1 VGVADERMDAL
12 EVDEAPE
19 AGPPATRMGI
29 ALLSLIGLLISG
41 YLTMYK
47 FGYLG
52 VIQCTIGG
60 CEKVQTSRFSY
71 FLGQPVSLW
80 GMGAYVTL
88 LVVSILGVQPRFAR
102 ERWVALAL
110 FAVSAVGVVFSA
122 YLTYLEAF
130 VIHAWCQWCLISAI
144 LITLIFLLSI
154 PGLRQ
159 ARQAGLSF
167 RIEN

>member
-1 VGVADERMDAL
+1 VSTIADERPHFA
-12 EVDEAPE
+12 ETEAPE
-19 AGPPATRMGI
+19 ARPSAARMGI
-29 ALLSLIGLLISG
+29 ALLSLIGLLIAG

-60 CEKVQTSRFSY
+60 CETVQTSRFAE
-71 FLGQPVSLW
+71 FLGQPVALW

-88 LVVSILGVQPRFAR
+88 LALSLAGVQPRFAR
-102 ERWVALAL
+102 ERWVALAI
-110 FAVSAVGVVFSA
+110 FGVSAVGVVFSA

-130 VIHAWCQWCLISAI
+130 VIHAWCQWCVISAV

-159 ARQAGLSF
+159 AR
-167 RIEN
+167 